1 MIGREA
7 SGMDQQQQQILTRS
21 GAAMGV
27 TVALGMLAFGQFA
40 GAAGTTPTPDIATA
54 VSSPATQVAVAA
66 PEPGVVAT
74 EAAAAS
80 TVATDPTVATA
91 PTVGA
96 GSTLQAREVSR
107 VSGVREDD
115 DDGDEDHDED
125 EDGQEKRREHR

>member
-1 MIGREA
+1 
-7 SGMDQQQQQILTRS
+7 MDQQQQQILTRS

-80 TVATDPTVATA
+80 TVATA

-107 VSGVREDD
+107 VSGVHEDD

-125 EDGQEKRREHR
+125 EDEDGQEKRREHR